1 MSLAFCLSAADLAA
15 LLSSR
20 ICHDLISPVGAI
32 NNAMELYDEMQG
44 EGADEA
50 LELIRLSAAS
60 ASARLQFARLAY
72 GAAGSQGAELDTGMA
87 ENVAQLYMEHE
98 KPKLHW
104 QGERL
109 LLPKNDVKLLLNLL
123 LVANTTLPRGG
134 DISVLIKQETGEGS
148 ASFTLTCSAGAG
160 QVLQPPQNF
169 LTLYHAW
176 QAGDREGN
184 SHEETIDEASIDA
197 HAIQPYYTL
206 LLASL
211 TGKMIE
217 MDFEMES
224 LVFRVKGRDLKS

>member
-1 MSLAFCLSAADLAA
+1 LSLAFSLSAADLAA

-32 NNAMELYDEMQG
+32 SNAMELYDEMQG
-44 EGADEA
+44 EGGEEA
-50 LELIRLSAAS
+50 LNLIRLSAAS

-72 GAAGSQGAELDTGMA
+72 GAAGSMGAKLDTGTA
-87 ENVAQLYMEHE
+87 ESVAQLFMEHE
-98 KPKLHW
+98 KPNLYWH
-104 QGERL
+104 GERL

-134 DISVLIKQETGEGS
+134 DISVEIKQKEGQ
-148 ASFTLTCSAGAG
+148 AGTIFILTCSAGTG

-176 QAGDREGN
+176 QSGN
-184 SHEETIDEASIDA
+184 KGENDHETTIDETSIDA

-206 LLASL
+206 LLACL
-211 TGKMIE
+211 AGKVIE
-217 MDFEMES
+217 MNFEMES
-224 LVFRVKGRDLKS
+224 LVFQVS